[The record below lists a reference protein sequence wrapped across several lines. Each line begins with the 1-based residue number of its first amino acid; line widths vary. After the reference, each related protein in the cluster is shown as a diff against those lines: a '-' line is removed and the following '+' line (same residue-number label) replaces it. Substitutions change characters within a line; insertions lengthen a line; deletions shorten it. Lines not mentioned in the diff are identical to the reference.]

1 MGSILAGTLGRIR
14 LSAKIFIAPVLV
26 ILFLIASMALARQM
40 LETQQAAQS
49 DLYNQAFLKSTVTN
63 GAADQLTSGHADLY
77 RLLNWH
83 ANGVAAPKLQALE
96 KDVQGR
102 YGAADEYFGTLG
114 QFPLAPDEKLLLEDG
129 KTKFAAYAR
138 SATKVMDVARVLD
151 ISDAINFM
159 VDAEMRFDA
168 LRKTLVEL
176 RAIDERRG
184 RAAYEQAVIQA
195 DADSRWF
202 LTIVI
207 VGVIGVTVVTLLV
220 SAAISHPV
228 VRLTAA
234 MSRLAGGDD
243 SIEVPALDHRDEIGD
258 MARALEIFKHNRLE
272 MERQKTARE
281 DAEHRAAEEKQRAL
295 QDLADNFKETVQGV
309 VGMVSQTAGQVHT
322 GAEVMIAAVTETDS
336 QSRSAAESSRG
347 ASASVQTVA
356 SATEELSASI
366 AEVSRQVDHSVA
378 IAQRA
383 QAATDATN
391 TTVTGLAEAA
401 NRIGAVVA
409 LINDIASQTNLLAL
423 NATIEAARAG
433 EAGKGFAVVA
443 QEVKNLANQTSRATE
458 DIAGQI
464 EAMQASTGEV
474 VSQIAVFASVI
485 GEVNSISHTIADV
498 VRQQDDATSDIAR
511 NLTTAAT
518 GTGEVAQQLESL
530 TYTADNARV
539 AAGDV
544 LKSADL
550 LAEVSST
557 LHGALDRFLDHLQA
571 GMR

>member
-1 MGSILAGTLGRIR
+1 MFGSMLNRIQ
-14 LSAKIFIAPVLV
+14 LSAKIFIAPVLLLL
-26 ILFLIASMALARQM
+26 ILVGAAALGWFKQEGQQDELAR
-40 LETQQAAQS
+40 
-49 DLYNQAFLKSTVTN
+49 LYNGTIQKTRVANDAIDLLSKS
-63 GAADQLTSGHADLY
+63 QADLY
-77 RLLNWH
+77 RLINLRTN
-83 ANGVAAPKLQALE
+83 VASSHKADAQEKALRDRIPEIQKRVADLDSFPAGAEEAAMIKAWDSGARDYADSAAQVLQMARI
-96 KDVQGR
+96 D
-102 YGAADEYFGTLG
+102 
-114 QFPLAPDEKLLLEDG
+114 
-129 KTKFAAYAR
+129 AAYAV
-138 SATKVMDVARVLD
+138 S
-151 ISDAINFM
+151 FM
-159 VDAEMRFDA
+159 VDTEQRFD
-168 LRKTLVEL
+168 VL
-176 RAIDERRG
+176 RAGLEHLKALYEKSAKAEYDQLNAGADDSQRSFLI
-184 RAAYEQAVIQA
+184 AAAIA
-195 DADSRWF
+195 LA
-202 LTIVI
+202 LGAAI
-207 VGVIGVTVVTLLV
+207 TLAV
-220 SAAISHPV
+220 SADISRPV
-228 VRLTAA
+228 VRLTTA

-366 AEVSRQVDHSVA
+366 AEVSRQVDHSVD

-464 EAMQASTGEV
+464 QAMQASTGEV

-485 GEVNSISHTIADV
+485 GEVNTISHTIADV

-530 TYTADNARV
+530 TCTADNARV